1 MVFDGTK
8 PTIYISV
15 VGDAAQQFIFEKIY
29 RQYRGRV
36 LKVEDN
42 IEKLEQ
48 RITDMIELCE
58 KMSREN
64 EILKNDQQM
73 LRQEF
78 TSLQEKNKIA
88 RGRVEQIVARL
99 KSLESWSAA
108 FQYPT
113 QITPQV
119 FYTRD
124 FGTRIF
130 NNRNILYTYF

>member
-1 MVFDGTK
+1 MEET
-8 PTIYISV
+8 
-15 VGDAAQQFIFEKIY
+15 
-29 RQYRGRV
+29 
-36 LKVEDN
+36 

-99 KSLESWSAA
+99 KSLES
-108 FQYPT
+108 
-113 QITPQV
+113 
-119 FYTRD
+119 
-124 FGTRIF
+124 
-130 NNRNILYTYF
+130 

>member
-1 MVFDGTK
+1 M
-8 PTIYISV
+8 
-15 VGDAAQQFIFEKIY
+15 
-29 RQYRGRV
+29 
-36 LKVEDN
+36 EDT

-99 KSLESWSAA
+99 KSLES
-108 FQYPT
+108 
-113 QITPQV
+113 
-119 FYTRD
+119 
-124 FGTRIF
+124 
-130 NNRNILYTYF
+130 